1 MIGFPFDSHVTFE
14 SDGTPV
20 YDRAITSAPLRKLIA
35 KLLTDGILPNPSTNL
50 QVEAGSGMNVVVNP
64 GFAICAGGLKLEEN
78 QRTLAI
84 QAADS
89 NYDRIDT
96 VVLRWND
103 NDSER
108 ICDLYIVEGIPAAS
122 PLRPELTRTESIWE
136 LGLADLFVNKNS
148 SAISNQRITDTRYET
163 ARCGIISAISEFD
176 TTTLYQQV
184 QADLAGFKASEQADF
199 ITWFNDIKGQLSED
213 AALNLQKQIG
223 TLESLKTEVKTNLV
237 NALNWVVDKMSG
249 VIAKLGSADI
259 SKIGDGTVTG
269 AIVNNKEAIEDVS
282 QSLTIINENLIPYPY
297 HETTRMI
304 NGVTF
309 IDNGDG
315 TITANGTA
323 TDDLIFWIKYFNDLE
338 IDDNIKYT
346 ISGSPNGSSSG
357 KYCLSARVYTKKDA
371 PSPSSGKIIRVS
383 QAGTVVTG
391 YKYIAPYISVW
402 KGVTLN
408 NVIFKPMLEYGTVA
422 SDYKQYSMSN
432 AGLQEQIEMCKENL
446 IPFPYCATSTGSYA
460 KSFNSSSLTTVEAKN
475 DGSLLIGSNGKIP
488 SKTNQV
494 LFRLIHDNFENIP
507 LYNDIYSMDPHFEN
521 RPSASGVALA
531 VSFERAKDSELETFY
546 VTSPVEINNIDG
558 KYTKIKYISVW
569 LSTATASFE
578 NVKMKPTITRGG
590 ITEKRDVVSQ
600 KLSMDAIVART
611 RNSLNI
617 VHLPLKETK
626 TLTLA
631 QLYNSYAKQNDVLY
645 VTVIDYSDS
654 KSYKSS
660 TMLLFI
666 DDFQIYAISTEGL
679 LKYDNVNDKW
689 AVIIPRA

>member
-1 MIGFPFDSHVTFE
+1 MSSKTTNLNLTKPSEDEFYDINVQNENMDIIDREINGLKQPAYEVSTAMSDLHSGEMITVAFGKIAKAVSTLISH
-14 SDGTPV
+14 
-20 YDRAITSAPLRKLIA
+20 ITSKATSSVLGHVKLS
-35 KLLTDGILPNPSTNL
+35 DSTSSTSAST
-50 QVEAGSGMNVVVNP
+50 AGV
-64 GFAICAGGLKLEEN
+64 
-78 QRTLAI
+78 
-84 QAADS
+84 AA
-89 NYDRIDT
+89 T
-96 VVLRWND
+96 PKAVK
-103 NDSER
+103 
-108 ICDLYIVEGIPAAS
+108 AA
-122 PLRPELTRTESIWE
+122 
-136 LGLADLFVNKNS
+136 
-148 SAISNQRITDTRYET
+148 Y
-163 ARCGIISAISEFD
+163 
-176 TTTLYQQV
+176 
-184 QADLAGFKASEQADF
+184 DLANSNTK
-199 ITWFNDIKGQLSED
+199 
-213 AALNLQKQIG
+213 
-223 TLESLKTEVKTNLV
+223 
-237 NALNWVVDKMSG
+237 
-249 VIAKLGSADI
+249 KLGTTDI
-259 SKIGDGTVTG
+259 SGIGDGTVTG

-282 QSLTIINENLIPYPY
+282 QSLTII
-297 HETTRMI
+297 
-304 NGVTF
+304 
-309 IDNGDG
+309 
-315 TITANGTA
+315 
-323 TDDLIFWIKYFNDLE
+323 
-338 IDDNIKYT
+338 
-346 ISGSPNGSSSG
+346 
-357 KYCLSARVYTKKDA
+357 
-371 PSPSSGKIIRVS
+371 
-383 QAGTVVTG
+383 
-391 YKYIAPYISVW
+391 
-402 KGVTLN
+402 
-408 NVIFKPMLEYGTVA
+408 
-422 SDYKQYSMSN
+422 
-432 AGLQEQIEMCKENL
+432 KENL

-600 KLSMDAIVART
+600 KLSTDAIVART

-617 VHLPLKETK
+617 VHLQLKETK

-631 QLYNSYAKQNDVLY
+631 QLYNSYAKQNNVLY

>member
-1 MIGFPFDSHVTFE
+1 MAELDTNFVDAVL
-14 SDGTPV
+14 
-20 YDRAITSAPLRKLIA
+20 SANMNGKKRVRLTQIA
-35 KLLTDGILPNPSTNL
+35 
-50 QVEAGSGMNVVVNP
+50 
-64 GFAICAGGLKLEEN
+64 EN
-78 QRTLAI
+78 
-84 QAADS
+84 
-89 NYDRIDT
+89 
-96 VVLRWND
+96 
-103 NDSER
+103 E
-108 ICDLYIVEGIPAAS
+108 YIVEDI
-122 PLRPELTRTESIWE
+122 TEYEKVGSEYGQKEINTLNE
-136 LGLADLFVNKNS
+136 TVNGK
-148 SAISNQRITDTRYET
+148 
-163 ARCGIISAISEFD
+163 
-176 TTTLYQQV
+176 
-184 QADLAGFKASEQADF
+184 
-199 ITWFNDIKGQLSED
+199 
-213 AALNLQKQIG
+213 
-223 TLESLKTEVKTNLV
+223 
-237 NALNWVVDKMSG
+237 VDKVE
-249 VIAKLGSADI
+249 VIDDLD
-259 SKIGDGTVTG
+259 TVKAVT
-269 AIVNNKEAIEDVS
+269 EDNVPVGCKAVTKFANDVE
-282 QSLTIINENLIPYPY
+282 QSLTII
-297 HETTRMI
+297 
-304 NGVTF
+304 
-309 IDNGDG
+309 
-315 TITANGTA
+315 
-323 TDDLIFWIKYFNDLE
+323 
-338 IDDNIKYT
+338 
-346 ISGSPNGSSSG
+346 
-357 KYCLSARVYTKKDA
+357 
-371 PSPSSGKIIRVS
+371 
-383 QAGTVVTG
+383 
-391 YKYIAPYISVW
+391 
-402 KGVTLN
+402 
-408 NVIFKPMLEYGTVA
+408 
-422 SDYKQYSMSN
+422 
-432 AGLQEQIEMCKENL
+432 KENL

-460 KSFNSSSLTTVEAKN
+460 KSFNSSSLITVEAKN

-521 RPSASGVALA
+521 RPRASGVALA

-600 KLSMDAIVART
+600 KLSVDAIVART